1 MAKTLCKWKKKDIEK
16 GLDALI
22 LIVDKPR
29 FICKDCAR
37 SANDKGFLCK
47 ATKLPLAPSN

>member
-16 GLDALI
+16 S
-22 LIVDKPR
+22 VDELARMVDEAR

-37 SANDKGFLCK
+37 SANDKAHLCK
-47 ATKLPLAPSN
+47 GIKLPSPRV